1 MTTPPPQPAQGV
13 FTGQLPYLPPVLM
26 LALVELYQAT
36 WAGRLPNVAP
46 GQLFWASGR
55 DAPNLM
61 AAQYAVIA
69 PAGSFLAPEPP
80 LTAYGTAGVG
90 AGVSNCSH

>member
-1 MTTPPPQPAQGV
+1 MTTPA
-13 FTGQLPYLPPVLM
+13 QLPYLPPVLM
-26 LALVELYQAT
+26 VALVELYQAT

-55 DAPNLM
+55 DAANLLSAGYAENAPPNS
-61 AAQYAVIA
+61 V
-69 PAGSFLAPEPP
+69 LAPEPP
-80 LTAYGTAGVG
+80 LTVHGSPGVG